1 MSDLLLEINNLSSFV
16 RQKQILSDISLSMKK
31 GEKLALVGESG
42 SGKTMLAQGVVR
54 LNPDIR
60 FSGSLK
66 FNGTEILSLSAKQ
79 LQKIRGKKIA
89 FVFQEPMTA
98 LNPVQTVGSQI
109 AEVLTWHLGLTKKDA
124 YKQAIMLLERTGIE
138 N

>member
-1 MSDLLLEINNLSSFV
+1 
-16 RQKQILSDISLSMKK
+16 MKK

-66 FNGTEILSLSAKQ
+66 FNGTEILSLSA
-79 LQKIRGKKIA
+79 
-89 FVFQEPMTA
+89 
-98 LNPVQTVGSQI
+98 QTI
-109 AEVLTWHLGLTKKDA
+109 TK
-124 YKQAIMLLERTGIE
+124 
-138 N
+138 NSW

>member
-1 MSDLLLEINNLSSFV
+1 
-16 RQKQILSDISLSMKK
+16 MKK

-42 SGKTMLAQGVVR
+42 SGKTMLAQSVVR
-54 LNPDIR
+54 LNPDIQL
-60 FSGSLK
+60 SGSLK
-66 FNGTEILSLSAKQ
+66 FKDNEILSLSAKD

-109 AEVLTWHLGLTKKDA
+109 A
-124 YKQAIMLLERTGIE
+124 
-138 N
+138 